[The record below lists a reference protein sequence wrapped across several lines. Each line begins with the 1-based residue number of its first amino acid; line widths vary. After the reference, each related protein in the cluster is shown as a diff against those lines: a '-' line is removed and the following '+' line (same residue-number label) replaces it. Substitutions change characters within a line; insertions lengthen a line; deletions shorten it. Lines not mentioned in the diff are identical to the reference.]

1 MYDFHYNFLKKQF
14 EAELLYTDTNTFT
27 YEIKSKDVYE
37 EFFKHR
43 HLFDLSH
50 NSKDSKLYDIQNKMI
65 VRKMN
70 VEHKG
75 IPINN
80 FVGLK

>member
-1 MYDFHYNFLKKQF
+1 M
-14 EAELLYTDTNTFT
+14 
-27 YEIKSKDVYE
+27 
-37 EFFKHR
+37 HR

-50 NSKDSKLYDIQNKMI
+50 NSKDSKLYDSQNKMI
-65 VRKMN
+65 VRRMN